1 MAAKVL
7 EEVGLSDF
15 TDSRPYE
22 LSGGMKQRAAI
33 ARALVNKPRMLLM
46 DEPFAAIDPVVRV
59 KLQEELLALQARLH
73 KTIILVT
80 HDINEAIRLGDR
92 IACGLRISHRGIVR
106 RAAGQH
112 GDAEDGCK
120 ETGCGTPRETGHRV
134 AFLNSATV
142 STWWVVG

>member
-1 MAAKVL
+1 MVHAGHV
-7 EEVGLSDF
+7 
-15 TDSRPYE
+15 DSRNDDDADHALRHILDRLP
-22 LSGGMKQRAAI
+22 GGVLHVDRAGDRQI
-33 ARALVNKPRMLLM
+33 HRP
-46 DEPFAAIDPVVRV
+46 EP
-59 KLQEELLALQARLH
+59 ARLH
-73 KTIILVT
+73 GIQRQ
-80 HDINEAIRLGDR
+80 AIGLFVLGADHGHVETVAVLHAVGDR

-134 AFLNSATV
+134 AFLNSTTV